1 MHEDARDGGAELCV
15 KSSSE
20 AHINKR
26 GTERQWGVDIC
37 DMVDII
43 IRMVTFT
50 QLTAKAYMR

>member
-20 AHINKR
+20 AHINKW

-43 IRMVTFT
+43 IRMVDIHS
-50 QLTAKAYMR
+50 